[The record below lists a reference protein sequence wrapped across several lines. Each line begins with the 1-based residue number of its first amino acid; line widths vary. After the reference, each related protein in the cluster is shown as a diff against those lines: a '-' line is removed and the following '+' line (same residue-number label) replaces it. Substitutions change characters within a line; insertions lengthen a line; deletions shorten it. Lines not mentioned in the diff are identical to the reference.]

1 MSSEDIQISKSTLT
15 KRYIKKAIS
24 TLSKYAYNEL
34 YVLVEFVEESQ
45 ECSFG
50 SDYEDDYDPEL
61 VGDIEIGDDLKTE
74 EQYYALIHE
83 IGHAILHYEEREPE
97 NVLLLE
103 TASWVE
109 GLKKANE
116 LGLKVNEKEFIKQM
130 FHALDLYRN
139 ANMSDS
145 IT

>member
-1 MSSEDIQISKSTLT
+1 MLK
-15 KRYIKKAIS
+15 KGYIKKAIRS
-24 TLSKYAYNEL
+24 LTNYAYNEL
-34 YVLVEFVEESQ
+34 YVLVEFIEDSQ

-83 IGHAILHYEEREPE
+83 IGHAILHYEKREPE
-97 NVLLLE
+97 NVVLLE
-103 TASWVE
+103 TACWIE
-109 GLKKANE
+109 GLKKAKE
-116 LGLKVNEKEFIKQM
+116 LGLEVNEYEFAKQM
-130 FHALDLYRN
+130 FHALDLYRT

-145 IT
+145 TT